1 MLYSDH
7 MTTNTKDNVCW
18 DRRFIVTALGAA
30 LVVVAAALASTQCA
44 RGSAARIAL
53 ALVEGAA
60 TAWVVLMPWRMMRRL
75 DELQRRVQLEALA
88 AAFFVTG
95 IVGAGYGFL
104 EAAGL
109 PHIDWGS
116 WLWPFM
122 AFVWGGATIV
132 AARRYR

>member
-1 MLYSDH
+1 MD
-7 MTTNTKDNVCW
+7 TIARDRVCW
-18 DRRFIVTALGAA
+18 DRRFIGAALGAA
-30 LVVVAAALASTQCA
+30 LVVVAAALASTRFP

-75 DELQRRVQLEALA
+75 DELQQRVQLEALA

-95 IVGAGYGFL
+95 IAGAGYGFL
-104 EAAGL
+104 ESAGL
-109 PHIDWGS
+109 PHIDWGA

-122 AFVWGGATIV
+122 AFVWGGAQII
-132 AARRYR
+132 AMRRYR